1 MALTRI
7 SQRKAS
13 ERINPTRIVDMA
25 VVNEL
30 ADVAAKAFLTDV
42 KNSADPSITI
52 TTWKWE
58 GSGFVF
64 SDVKIVDFSY
74 PNPVPPAK
82 ITPKSLDSLSWKN
95 NTPSTG
101 DYEEFDSTKTYT
113 STFSWSVTAGIK
125 ASASETVKVSIPKI
139 GDASETAS
147 IDLNISTTVTQQTT
161 RTDTFSAKTHIN
173 IPPYTKLT
181 ASLLISEGSLDV
193 PWTANVQ
200 VVLGNCGVLRAPANG
215 GTGYILDKWPGWEPG
230 KVKKFEV
237 RGTFKGMQGYGEYVN
252 TDSTPIPH

>member
-1 MALTRI
+1 
-7 SQRKAS
+7 
-13 ERINPTRIVDMA
+13 MA
-25 VVNEL
+25 VVSEL

-42 KNSADPSITI
+42 KNTADPSIVI
-52 TTWKWE
+52 DTWKWE
-58 GSGFVF
+58 GSGFAY

-82 ITPKSLDSLSWKN
+82 ITPKSLDSLSWVN
-95 NTPSTG
+95 NTSSS
-101 DYEEFDSTKTYT
+101 DDSEQWQHNKTYT

-125 ASASETVKVSIPKI
+125 TEVSETISVSIPTI
-139 GDASETAS
+139 GGAEETAS
-147 IDLNISTTVTQQTT
+147 IDLSVSTTKSQSTTQTHSFNDTT
-161 RTDTFSAKTHIN
+161 TIHI
-173 IPPYTKLT
+173 PAHCKLT
-181 ASLLISEGSLDV
+181 ATLMINEGSLDV

-230 KVKKFEV
+230 KMKKFEV
-237 RGTFKGMQGYGEYVN
+237 RGTFKGVQGYGDYIK